1 MTITDE
7 ERREVASRL
16 RKNAENC
23 PNISLILNVA
33 FADDALRPN
42 GAMDWTVTAHD
53 AAMRLAD
60 LIEPAEGHFAEG
72 DKMVDRE
79 ALLKLADEITE
90 VRDALPCEVVNWD
103 YKVTIS
109 REMLDNIVNRIREAC
124 GEGETK

>member
-60 LIEPAEGHFAEG
+60 LIDPDCDDGRYEGVHTARPT
-72 DKMVDRE
+72 DRG
-79 ALLKLADEITE
+79 ALLALADKIDHHADLRKRFDMDIEIM
-90 VRDALPCEVVNWD
+90 VARAWAQ
-103 YKVTIS
+103 
-109 REMLDNIVNRIREAC
+109 RIREAC
-124 GEGETK
+124 GMVDAG